1 MTMENYHWR
10 PIQDTDLAAL
20 AELDAACRAEDGP
33 ASVGEPSYETL
44 LGASHTALL
53 GATREGDPQIVAVGW
68 VQVNGAQARL
78 GGRVHPAVRRQ
89 GLGTHL
95 LRWSET
101 QAGALG
107 TPATLVIRNEAL
119 NKGSAA
125 LYAQEGY
132 ARDFTENW
140 MQNWMQ
146 RPLRDPVPAPV
157 LPLPTVTWTAET
169 APQFYAA
176 YYTSFAT
183 RRRPDTPAPPAEE
196 WIAAYADDPDFRPD
210 LSLLALDGDRPVG
223 FIAAGVLHLPHTD
236 QPVGWVSQVG
246 VDPAWRG
253 RGLGAALMGV
263 VLAGFQREGFAVVGL
278 HVNIDNPN
286 AIALY
291 ERLGFQLVGRRAKY
305 SKPYTP

>member
-1 MTMENYHWR
+1 MENYHWR
-10 PIQDTDLAAL
+10 PVQPADLAAL
-20 AELDAACRAEDGP
+20 ADLDAACRAADGP
-33 ASVGEPSYETL
+33 VSVADPSYETL
-44 LGASHTALL
+44 LGAPHTALL
-53 GATREGDPQIVAVGW
+53 CGTREGNPQIVAMGW

-78 GGRVHPAVRRQ
+78 GGKVHPAVRRQ
-89 GLGTHL
+89 GLGTHV

-101 QAGALG
+101 QAGVLG
-107 TPATLVIRNEAL
+107 TPETFVVRNEAL

-125 LYAQEGY
+125 LYGQEGY
-132 ARDFTENW
+132 AREFTE
-140 MQNWMQ
+140 NWMQ
-146 RPLRDPVPAPV
+146 RPLRDPVPAPA

-183 RRRPDTPAPPAEE
+183 RRRPDTPAPAADD
-196 WIAAYADDPDFRPD
+196 WIADYADDPDFRPD

-223 FIAAGVLHLPHTD
+223 FIAAGVLHLPHSD
-236 QPVGWVSQVG
+236 QPVGWFSQVG

-253 RGLGAALMGV
+253 RGLGAGLMGA
-263 VLAGFQREGFAVVGL
+263 VLAGFQREGFGAVGL

-291 ERLGFQLVGRRAKY
+291 ERLGFELVGRRAKY
-305 SKPYTP
+305 SKPRTP

>member
-1 MTMENYHWR
+1 MENINWR
-10 PIQDTDLAAL
+10 PVQAADLEALAA
-20 AELDAACRAEDGP
+20 LDAACRAEDGP
-33 ASVGEPSYETL
+33 VSVAGPSYETL
-44 LGASHTALL
+44 LGAPDTALL
-53 GATREGDPQIVAVGW
+53 CATREGNPEIVAVGW

-78 GGRVHPAVRRQ
+78 GGKVHPAVRRQ

-95 LRWSET
+95 LRWSEA
-101 QAGALG
+101 QARALG
-107 TPATLVIRNEAL
+107 PPEMLVIRNEAL

-132 ARDFTENW
+132 AREFTENW

-146 RPLRDPVPAPV
+146 RPLHESVPA
-157 LPLPTVTWTAET
+157 LASPLPTVAWTEET

-176 YYTSFAT
+176 YYTSFST
-183 RRRPDTPAPPAEE
+183 RRRADTPVPAAED
-196 WIAAYADDPDFRPD
+196 WIADYADDPDFRPD
-210 LSLLALDGDRPVG
+210 LSLLALDGDRPAG
-223 FIAAGVLHLPHTD
+223 FIAAGVLHLPDSD
-236 QPVGWVSQVG
+236 QPVGWISQVG

-253 RGLGAALMGV
+253 RGLGAGLV
-263 VLAGFQREGFAVVGL
+263 TSVLAAFQREGFAAVGL